1 MMTMLNEGISVPRL
15 VLVPKSSHWLPDPEQ
30 DLEKALQD
38 MGLAGLELAPG
49 YLAAGEAFLEYLSFL
64 GCAPT
69 VLFEPPSR
77 EAIGTGQFYHLLV
90 LPFRSR
96 AVFRSDALTYKPKCP
111 HCKTLLNEWRD
122 WWGDGSCAE
131 QPCPVCGES
140 LNPMMVNWRRRAGCG
155 RVFIDI
161 LGIHA
166 ETVKPAQ
173 RIFDELEARTG
184 TAWQYFFVEDN
195 GAA

>member
-1 MMTMLNEGISVPRL
+1 
-15 VLVPKSSHWLPDPEQ
+15 
-30 DLEKALQD
+30 
-38 MGLAGLELAPG
+38 
-49 YLAAGEAFLEYLSFL
+49 
-64 GCAPT
+64 
-69 VLFEPPSR
+69 
-77 EAIGTGQFYHLLV
+77 
-90 LPFRSR
+90 
-96 AVFRSDALTYKPKCP
+96 
-111 HCKTLLNEWRD
+111 
-122 WWGDGSCAE
+122 
-131 QPCPVCGES
+131 VCGES